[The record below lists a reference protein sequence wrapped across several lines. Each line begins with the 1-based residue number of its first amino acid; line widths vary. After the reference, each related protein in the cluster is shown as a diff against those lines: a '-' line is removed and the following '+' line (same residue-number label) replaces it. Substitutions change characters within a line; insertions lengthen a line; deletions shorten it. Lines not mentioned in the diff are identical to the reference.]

1 MSSRASCHHSTRSIL
16 PSAGILADQ
25 KELKSVS
32 ADGCS
37 VAQVTQVGGSQPCSD
52 NPKQHHWPT
61 AGTMQTQTTTPCRV
75 PNRQHRPSCPEH
87 EPCTSPLG
95 PQQRCHL
102 PHHGHSRTNCRLW
115 APGTI
120 TTFLADSGGFLVL
133 SHSQILQQ
141 YNRSNH
147 SKAFLWSRLSP
158 YPLCPGYATS
168 HPILILPS
176 AMEYFGLG
184 PLSAI

>member
-25 KELKSVS
+25 KDLKSVS

-37 VAQVTQVGGSQPCSD
+37 AAQVGHELVAPSPAVTVQSSITGLQQAQC
-52 NPKQHHWPT
+52 K
-61 AGTMQTQTTTPCRV
+61 
-75 PNRQHRPSCPEH
+75 HRPSCPEH

-141 YNRSNH
+141 YNCSNH

-158 YPLCPGYATS
+158 YPLCPGYSTS

-176 AMEYFGLG
+176 AIEYFGLG